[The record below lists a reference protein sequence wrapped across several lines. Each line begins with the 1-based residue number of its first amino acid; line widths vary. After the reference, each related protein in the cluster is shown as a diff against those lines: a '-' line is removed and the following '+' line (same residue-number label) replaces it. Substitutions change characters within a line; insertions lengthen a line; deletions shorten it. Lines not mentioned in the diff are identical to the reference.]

1 MRRNFDNW
9 ETQDLEI
16 TFGLKRILRL
26 ELLQEWLKSE
36 SEFNDYEK
44 SAIENL
50 AKKLELHA
58 DYWNEDELKMQGI
71 ATILNLVNYQTEE
84 FNIFSQRP
92 LTATI
97 GEVTLT
103 GRVDFMLAKGW
114 QKPLAPYFF
123 IHEYKQ
129 ERKGG
134 ETDPKGQLLAELV
147 AAQHL
152 NDYKFPSYGCYVLG
166 RMWFFVVLDKKE
178 YSISNALNSS
188 DEDIYKIIAMLRKI
202 KDYIVE
208 WKKL

>member
-1 MRRNFDNW
+1 MKRNFDNW

-16 TFGLKRILRL
+16 AFGLKRVMKF
-26 ELLQEWLKSE
+26 ELLESWINSTSEFTE
-36 SEFNDYEK
+36 SEK
-44 SAIENL
+44 QT
-50 AKKLELHA
+50 LEILVERLTLHA

-71 ATILNLVNYQTEE
+71 AKILDIVDYYSETH
-84 FNIFSQRP
+84 NIFSQRP
-92 LTATI
+92 LSATI
-97 GEVTLT
+97 DGITLN

-114 QKPLAPYFF
+114 QKPIAPYFF

-166 RMWFFVVLDKKE
+166 RMWFFIVLKDQE
-178 YSISNALNSS
+178 YGLSNAFNSS
-188 DEDIYKIIAMLRKI
+188 DEDIYKIIAILRKI

-208 WKKL
+208 WEKE